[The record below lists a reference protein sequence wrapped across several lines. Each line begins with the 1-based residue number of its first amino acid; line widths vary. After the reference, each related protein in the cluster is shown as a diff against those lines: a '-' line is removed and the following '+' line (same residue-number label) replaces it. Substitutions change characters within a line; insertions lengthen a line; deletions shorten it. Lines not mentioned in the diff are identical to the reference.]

1 MLAQYRRKAN
11 IAAGVWFASI
21 IPLIAFVAIA
31 EGISEVAQGIIQL
44 LFIAVLGS
52 SYWYGCWALAKAKG
66 YSSFLGLVLPIFSI
80 LGLIILVA
88 LRDKHKIAEPTAPG
102 GVP

>member
-21 IPLIAFVAIA
+21 IPLIAFVPITKRKC
-31 EGISEVAQGIIQL
+31 EVAQGIIQL
-44 LFIAVLGS
+44 LFIVVLSS

-66 YSSFLGLVLPIFSI
+66 SRNNNYALLIVL
-80 LGLIILVA
+80 
-88 LRDKHKIAEPTAPG
+88 
-102 GVP
+102 